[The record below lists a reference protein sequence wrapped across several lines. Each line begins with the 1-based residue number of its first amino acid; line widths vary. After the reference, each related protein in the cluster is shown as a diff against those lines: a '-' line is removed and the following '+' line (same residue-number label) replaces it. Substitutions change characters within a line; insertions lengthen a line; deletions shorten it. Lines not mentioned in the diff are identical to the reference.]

1 MTTPTDRPPV
11 LQATGIVKSFGS
23 VVALDGVT
31 LEVQEDEIVGLVG
44 DNGAGKSTL
53 VKVISGNF
61 QPDAGE
67 IALDGHPVRFA
78 SQADARAA
86 GVETVYQDLSL
97 ASNLDTTANF
107 YMGRELVRNLL
118 GFRVLRMR
126 DMERETQR
134 VLGSMGI
141 RLPSIHEKVEFLSG
155 GQRQAVSLARFLE
168 WGRRLILLDEPTA
181 ALGVRETGEALDLIA
196 RMHHEKHVSMVL
208 ISHNLQH
215 VFRIADR
222 IVVLRHGR
230 VAGVRRTA
238 DTSPDEIV
246 GLITGASL
254 MADHPSVRDASGAP
268 V

>member
-1 MTTPTDRPPV
+1 MTTDTERPPV
-11 LQATGIVKSFGS
+11 LRARGIVKAFGS
-23 VVALDGVT
+23 VVALDGVD
-31 LEVQEDEIVGLVG
+31 LEVLEDEIVGLVG

-53 VKVISGNF
+53 IKVISGNF

-67 IALDGHPVRFA
+67 LELDGRPIRLTGP
-78 SQADARAA
+78 ADARAA
-86 GVETVYQDLSL
+86 GIETVYQDLSL
-97 ASNLDTTANF
+97 APNLDATANF
-107 YMGRELVRNLL
+107 FIGRELVRNVL
-118 GFRVLRMR
+118 GFRMLRVR
-126 DMERETQR
+126 DMERETR
-134 VLGSMGI
+134 RAMDSMGI
-141 RLPSIHEKVEFLSG
+141 KLPSIRERVEFLSG

-238 DTSPDEIV
+238 DTDPDEIV
-246 GLITGASL
+246 RLITGASL
-254 MADHPSVRDASGAP
+254 MAARPSVEGVTDAHA
-268 V
+268 

>member
-1 MTTPTDRPPV
+1 MAASEQAPPV
-11 LQATGIVKSFGS
+11 LRATGLVKAFGS
-23 VVALDGVT
+23 VVALDGVS
-31 LEVQEDEIVGLVG
+31 LEVLEDEIVGLVG

-53 VKVISGNF
+53 VKLISGNF

-67 IALDGHPVRFA
+67 VELDGVPVRFT
-78 SQADARAA
+78 SPADARRA
-86 GVETVYQDLSL
+86 GIETVYQDLSL
-97 ASNLDTTANF
+97 ASTLDSTANF
-107 YMGRELVRNLL
+107 FMGRELVRNVL
-118 GFRVLRMR
+118 GFRVLRVR
-126 DMERETQR
+126 DMERETDR
-134 VLGSMGI
+134 VLASMGI

-181 ALGVRETGEALDLIA
+181 ALGVRETSEALDLIS

-238 DTSPDEIV
+238 DTNPDEIV

-254 MADHPSVRDASGAP
+254 MAARSAEWGANDAP
-268 V
+268 R